1 MAKSTVYH
9 KGTRGEAVSF
19 NMTPLID
26 VTFQLIIFFIL
37 AGQMASQEL
46 AQLKLSRPYESQA
59 RDSEVSIQRVVV
71 NIVSAVEG
79 KKEGE
84 ASAVMAAQAKEY
96 RIGPMKIAAGNTE
109 LLTNELKKLRD
120 KAGKDSEFFVEIRS
134 DYRVCFAQVRPVMM
148 AAAAANIPK
157 MNITALL
164 ATGK

>member
-1 MAKSTVYH
+1 MAKSTVYR
-9 KGTRGEAVSF
+9 KGGRGEGVSF
-19 NMTPLID
+19 NMTPMID

-46 AQLKLSRPYESQA
+46 AQLKLHKPHESQA
-59 RDSEVSIQRVVV
+59 IPDEEVNVHRVVV

-79 KKEGE
+79 KSDEE
-84 ASAVMAAQAKEY
+84 ANVIMAAQAKEY

-109 LLTNELKKLRD
+109 LLTNELKTRRD
-120 KAGKDSEFFVEIRS
+120 AAKTDEFYVEIRS

-164 ATGK
+164 ATGE